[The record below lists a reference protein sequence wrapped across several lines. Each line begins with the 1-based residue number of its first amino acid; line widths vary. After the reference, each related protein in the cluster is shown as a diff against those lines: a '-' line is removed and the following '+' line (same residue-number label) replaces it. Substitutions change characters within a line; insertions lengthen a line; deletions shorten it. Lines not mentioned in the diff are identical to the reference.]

1 MANEFKIN
9 FISIKGPEILSKYIG
24 ASEQAIR
31 ELFEKANLSK
41 PCILFFDEFDS
52 IVPPRQNN
60 NTDVTDRIVNQ
71 ILTQMDG
78 IESLEQGI
86 FILAATSRP
95 DMIDPALLRP
105 GRFDVCL
112 EFNLPTVEERKEI
125 LNLLSKQV
133 HLDDDVDLIEIA
145 KQTINYTGSDLNTL
159 IINATNLAINELIK
173 LDDELNVRNSDEME
187 NNLLNLKLNRT
198 HFQMALQS
206 TSSSFNEKE
215 IHEYNKM

>member
-1 MANEFKIN
+1 M
-9 FISIKGPEILSKYIG
+9 SKYIG

-52 IVPPRQNN
+52 IVPPRQNS

-78 IESLEQGI
+78 IESLQEGI
-86 FILAATSRP
+86 YILAATSRP

-112 EFNLPTVEERKEI
+112 ECNLPTVKEREQI
-125 LNLLSKQV
+125 LNLLSEQV
-133 HLDDDVDLIEIA
+133 HLDDGVDLNEIA
-145 KQTINYTGSDLNTL
+145 VRTANYTGSDLNTL
-159 IINATNLAINELIK
+159 IINATNLAMNELIK
-173 LDDELNVRNSDEME
+173 LDDELNVLNHDEIE
-187 NNLLNLKLNRT
+187 QSLPELKLNDS
-198 HFQMALQS
+198 HFRVALQK
-206 TSSSFNEKE
+206 TSPSFNESE
-215 IHEYNKM
+215 ILEYNRM